1 MFETKDII
9 SEYSQHQKILSKL
22 KDIFVE
28 LLGVKI
34 SKIDIHTH
42 FLEMGLDSLLLL
54 QIKRAIQEQ
63 LDINVPFRLLVEDF
77 STIHALANHIAQQ
90 LLPAE
95 ELIKTEPSL
104 TVKVSNTHEFE
115 QENKK
120 PAGGTV
126 LEQVIAQQLELM
138 SKQLEL
144 LQKTNSYGKVLPSA
158 TAIQAT
164 PFQTKEQQT
173 TQSLTNHFVNLASTS
188 IKTEFQQPPT
198 NQTIESQQTQTKAQE
213 PPTNQTV
220 ESQQTQT
227 EAMALLSPHQ
237 QKHLDDLI
245 ARFVQR
251 TQESKRLT
259 QVYRSYHANGRAVS
273 GFVPSFKEMLYPIH
287 GQRGEGARLWD
298 VDGNEYVDISMGFGA
313 LLFGHSPSFVIQT
326 IQEQIQQGILHGPQS
341 RLCGHVAELICE
353 LTGAE
358 RAAFCNDGTEAVM
371 GAIRLAR
378 AATGRSKIA
387 LFTGSYHGIYD
398 GVLVRGVTSNEGT
411 LRSIPKAVGIPS
423 YIADDVIV
431 LEYGKPESLE
441 ILKVHTHELAAVL
454 VEPIQSSRPDLQP
467 KEFLLQLR
475 QLTQA
480 TGTVLIFDEVI
491 TGFRMHPGGI
501 QGLWDIQADL
511 TTYGK
516 AVAAGMPIG
525 VIAGKAALM
534 DALDG
539 GMWNYGDKSYPQAE
553 TTAFAGTF
561 FKHPLVMATAWAA
574 LNHIK
579 NSGSKL
585 QEELSE
591 KTRKLADIL
600 NNYFEQRQVPIQVVN
615 FGSLFR
621 FIASTPLKFGNLF
634 FYYLLEKGVY
644 VWEGRTLYLSTAHTD
659 EDIEH
664 VIRAVKE
671 SVVEMQEGE
680 FLPSSPSSTIDT
692 ESRKVPLTEPQKEL
706 WFLAQM
712 SNEASRAYNE
722 SRAIH
727 LRGSFHF
734 SALRQAV
741 QGIINRHEAL
751 RTTFSPQGDY
761 QLIHSSVII
770 DISFSDFST
779 LEKSEREAQLSQI
792 FKQEAQ
798 QTFNLEQGPLLCF
811 HIVKLEKQHH
821 LLVITNHHI
830 VADGWSITILLRELA
845 AIYSAEC
852 QGIAYQLP
860 QPMQLSEYA
869 QWQARLQ
876 QSPEMATAEAYWLNK
891 FANSVP
897 VLELPTDRPRPSVNT
912 YTGARQSL
920 TLGTSLFK
928 NLKSLSVQRKTTLFT
943 TLLAG
948 YIALLHRLSGQDDIV
963 VSIAAAGQLSV
974 GSEYLV
980 GHCVNLLPVRTQVSG
995 NQTFTDFSTSVKKVL
1010 LEAYEHQIYPFI
1022 KLIKNLNLPRD
1033 PSRAPLLTTIFNM
1046 DKAGSEVESLDHKV
1060 ESVKNPTSSAK
1071 YDIAFNIVETG
1082 SDLLVECDYSTDL
1095 FDSQTIQRWMEHFGI
1110 LLEGIVTH
1118 PEQRLSDLPLL
1129 TQAQQH
1135 QLLVDWNNTQVDY
1148 PQNQCIHEL
1157 FEAQVERSPN
1167 AIAVV
1172 FEDQELTYQQLNQ
1185 RANQLAH
1192 HLRSAKLS
1200 HSDSLGVGPEV
1211 LVGICVERSLEMVIG
1226 LLGILK
1232 AGGAYVPL
1240 DPSYPKE
1247 RLAFMLENSQPSVL
1261 LTQLYLLENLPTHK
1275 AKVVCLD
1282 GDWEAI
1288 AHQNIENPV
1297 CNITPDNLAY
1307 VIYTSGS
1314 TGRPKGAMNT
1324 HQGICNRLLWMQDAY
1339 QLTAADR
1346 VLQKTPFSFDVSVW
1360 EFFWPLLTGAGLVV
1374 AKPEGHRD
1382 TNYLVNLI
1390 AQQQI
1395 STLHFVPSML
1405 QVFLEAENL
1414 ETCKCLKR
1422 VMASGEVLPE
1432 QLQKRFFHRLSAQLH
1447 NLYGPTEAA
1456 VDVTYWA
1463 CVHQSNTEENSAT
1476 DHKIVPIGHP
1486 IANIQIYLL
1495 DQHLN
1500 LVPVGVTGEVY
1511 IGGVGVGRGYLN
1523 SPELTAEK
1531 FIPNPFSEQPG
1542 TRLYKTGDLARYLPN
1557 GEIEYI
1563 GRIDHQVKIRGFR
1576 IELGE
1581 IEASISQHPAVR
1593 ETVVVVYSDSAD
1605 SQRLVAYVVSHSEQT
1620 LAISEL
1626 RRFLESKLPNY
1637 MVPATFIMLEALP
1650 LTPNGKV
1657 DRKVLPV
1664 PDLASPELKA
1674 VYQAPQ
1680 TELEQTIATIWQKAL
1695 NIENIGI
1702 HDNFF
1707 ELGGHSLLMVK
1718 VHSQLRETFKA
1729 DVSIL
1734 EMFRYPT
1741 ISSLAEYLSALKN
1754 QTTSS
1759 SYKTDIKTENIEAGK
1774 AQQRKRLQK
1783 LKSIVNKKEVNE
1795 S

>member
-9 SEYSQHQKILSKL
+9 SEDSQHQQILSKL

-90 LLPAE
+90 LPAE
-95 ELIKTEPSL
+95 ELITKTEPSL
-104 TVKVSNTHEFE
+104 TVKASNTHEFE
-115 QENKK
+115 QEHKK

-144 LQKTNSYGKVLPSA
+144 LQKTNSYGKVLPSP

-173 TQSLTNHFVNLASTS
+173 TQNLTNHFVNLASTS

-198 NQTIESQQTQTKAQE
+198 NQTIESQQTQTEAQQ
-213 PPTNQTV
+213 PPTNQTI

-227 EAMALLSPHQ
+227 EAITLLSPHQ

-341 RLCGHVAELICE
+341 RLCGHVAKLICE

-516 AVAAGMPIG
+516 AVAGGMPIG

-553 TTAFAGTF
+553 ATLFAGTF

-591 KTRKLADIL
+591 KTRKLADTL
-600 NNYFEQRQVPIQVVN
+600 NNYFEKRQVPIQVVN

-680 FLPSSPSSTIDT
+680 FLPPSPSSTTDR
-692 ESRKVPLTEPQKEL
+692 ESIKVPLTEAQKEL

-712 SNEASRAYNE
+712 GNEASRAYNE

-727 LRGSFHF
+727 LRGSFNF

-751 RTTFSPQGDY
+751 RTTFGPQGDY

-779 LEKSEREAQLSQI
+779 LDKSEREAQLSQI
-792 FKQEAQ
+792 LKQEAQ
-798 QTFNLEQGPLLCF
+798 QTFNLEQGSLLCF

-869 QWQARLQ
+869 QSQARLQ
-876 QSPEMATAEAYWLNK
+876 QSPEMATAEAYWLKK

-912 YTGARQSL
+912 YTGDRQSL

-928 NLKSLSVQRKTTLFT
+928 NLKSLSVQRHTTLFT

-948 YIALLHRLSGQDDIV
+948 YIALLHRLTGQDDIV
-963 VSIAAAGQLSV
+963 VGIAAAGQLSV

-980 GHCVNLLPVRTQVSG
+980 GHCVNLLPVRTQVVG

-1022 KLIKNLNLPRD
+1022 KLIKNLNLPRN
-1033 PSRAPLLTTIFNM
+1033 PSRAPLLTTIFNI

-1095 FDSQTIQRWMEHFGI
+1095 FDSQTIQRWMEHFRI

-1129 TQAQQH
+1129 TEAQQH
-1135 QLLVDWNNTQVDY
+1135 QLLVDWNNTQANY
-1148 PQNQCIHEL
+1148 PMDQCIHEL

-1172 FEDQELTYQQLNQ
+1172 FENQQLTYQELNQ

-1192 HLRSAKLS
+1192 HLRS
-1200 HSDSLGVGPEV
+1200 LGVGLEV
-1211 LVGICVERSLEMVIG
+1211 LVGICTERSLDMVIG

-1240 DPSYPKE
+1240 DPAYPQE
-1247 RLAFMLENSQPSVL
+1247 RLAFILQDAQIPVL
-1261 LTQLYLLENLPTHK
+1261 LTQQRLIDNLPKHQT
-1275 AKVVCLD
+1275 KVVYLD
-1282 GDWEAI
+1282 TDWGSI
-1288 AHQNIENPV
+1288 AQQSQHNPISE
-1297 CNITPDNLAY
+1297 CTTDNLAY
-1307 VIYTSGS
+1307 IIYTSGS
-1314 TGRPKGAMNT
+1314 TGQPKGVLVNHANVV
-1324 HQGICNRLLWMQDAY
+1324 RLLAATQSWYHFNQQDVWTLFHSIA
-1339 QLTAADR
+1339 
-1346 VLQKTPFSFDVSVW
+1346 FDFSVW
-1360 EFFWPLLTGAGLVV
+1360 ELWGALLYGGKLVV
-1374 AKPEGHRD
+1374 VPYWLSRSPEDFYKFLSMQQVTVLNQTPSAFRQLIQAEESLGGANKLRLRLVIFGGEALELQSLKPWFERHGD
-1382 TNYLVNLI
+1382 QFPQLVNMYGITETTVHVTYRPLTMADLEVAPKSVI
-1390 AQQQI
+1390 GRPI
-1395 STLHFVPSML
+1395 PDL
-1405 QVFLEAENL
+1405 QV
-1414 ETCKCLKR
+1414 
-1422 VMASGEVLPE
+1422 
-1432 QLQKRFFHRLSAQLH
+1432 
-1447 NLYGPTEAA
+1447 
-1456 VDVTYWA
+1456 
-1463 CVHQSNTEENSAT
+1463 
-1476 DHKIVPIGHP
+1476 
-1486 IANIQIYLL
+1486 YLL
-1495 DQHLN
+1495 DQYQQ
-1500 LVPVGVTGEVY
+1500 LVPIGVKGEMY
-1511 IGGVGVGRGYLN
+1511 IGGAGVARGYLN
-1523 SPELTAEK
+1523 RPELTAQR
-1531 FIPNPFSEQPG
+1531 FVPDSFSDKLNV
-1542 TRLYKTGDLARYLPN
+1542 RLYKSGDQARYLFN
-1557 GEIEYI
+1557 GDIEYL

-1581 IEASISQHPAVR
+1581 IEAMLAQHPAVR
-1593 ETVVVVYSDSAD
+1593 ETVVLAQEIQPDEKY
-1605 SQRLVAYVVSHSEQT
+1605 LVSYVIPSNKQT
-1620 LAISEL
+1620 PTTSEL
-1626 RRFLESKLPNY
+1626 RNFLLKQLPEY
-1637 MVPATFIMLEALP
+1637 MVPSVFVMLEALP

-1657 DRKVLPV
+1657 DLRSLPA
-1664 PDLASPELKA
+1664 PEALRPELEVA
-1674 VYQAPQ
+1674 YVMPQ

-1718 VHSQLRETFKA
+1718 VHSQLRETFKV

-1759 SYKTDIKTENIEAGK
+1759 SYKTNIQTENIEAGK

>member
-9 SEYSQHQKILSKL
+9 GQFSQHPKILPKL
-22 KDIFVE
+22 KEIFVK
-28 LLGVKI
+28 LLGVNI

-42 FLEMGLDSLLLL
+42 FLEMGLDSLILL

-63 LDINVPFRLLVEDF
+63 FDINIPFRLLMEDF
-77 STIHALANHIAQQ
+77 STIYALANHIDQQ
-90 LLPAE
+90 LPAE
-95 ELIKTEPSL
+95 EFITKIEPSL
-104 TVKVSNTHEFE
+104 TVKASDTREFE
-115 QENKK
+115 QENNKSTG
-120 PAGGTV
+120 ATV

-144 LQKTNSYGKVLPSA
+144 LQKTGSSGKVLPSP
-158 TAIQAT
+158 TAIQAALF
-164 PFQTKEQQT
+164 PTKEKQT

-188 IKTEFQQPPT
+188 IKTEFQQPSI
-198 NQTIESQQTQTKAQE
+198 NQTIELQQTEK
-213 PPTNQTV
+213 
-220 ESQQTQT
+220 
-227 EAMALLSPHQ
+227 EAIALLNPHQ

-259 QVYRSYHANGRAVS
+259 QVYRSYHANSRAVA

-313 LLFGHSPSFVIQT
+313 LLFGHSPSFVIEV

-341 RLCGHVAELICE
+341 RLCGQVAELICK

-378 AATGRSKIA
+378 AVTGRSKIA
-387 LFTGSYHGIYD
+387 LFTGSYHGTYD
-398 GVLVRGVTSNEGT
+398 GVLVRGVTTSEEVW
-411 LRSIPKAVGIPS
+411 RSIPRAIGIPS
-423 YIADDVIV
+423 YIAEDVIV
-431 LEYGKPESLE
+431 LDYGKPKSLD
-441 ILKVHTHELAAVL
+441 ILKAHAHELAAIL

-467 KEFLLQLR
+467 KEFLFQLR
-475 QLTQA
+475 QLTQEI
-480 TGTVLIFDEVI
+480 GTVLIFDEVI

-553 TTAFAGTF
+553 TTVFAGTF
-561 FKHPLVMATAWAA
+561 FKHPLIMATAWAA

-579 NSGSKL
+579 NSGAIL

-600 NNYFEQRQVPIQVVN
+600 NNYFEQRQVPIQVVY

-621 FIASTPLKFGNLF
+621 FTALTPLKFGNLF

-680 FLPSSPSSTIDT
+680 FLPPSPSSTTDREFI
-692 ESRKVPLTEPQKEL
+692 KVPLTEAQNEL

-712 SNEASRAYNE
+712 GNEASRAYNE
-722 SRAIH
+722 SRTIH
-727 LRGSFHF
+727 LRGSFNF
-734 SALRQAV
+734 SALRQAI
-741 QGIINRHEAL
+741 QGMINRHEAL

-770 DISFSDFST
+770 DISFSDFSAVD
-779 LEKSEREAQLSQI
+779 KSEREAQLSQ
-792 FKQEAQ
+792 FLKQEAQ

-830 VADGWSITILLRELA
+830 VADGWSIAILLRELA

-860 QPMQLSEYA
+860 QPMQLSEYVR
-869 QWQARLQ
+869 WQERLQ
-876 QSPEMATAEAYWLNK
+876 LSPEMATAKAYWLNK
-891 FANSVP
+891 FANSVS
-897 VLELPTDRPRPSVNT
+897 VLELPTNRPRPSVNT

-928 NLKSLSVQRKTTLFT
+928 NLKSLSIQRNTTLFT

-948 YIALLHRLSGQDDIV
+948 YMTLLHRLTGQDDIV
-963 VSIAAAGQLSV
+963 VGIAAAGQLSV

-980 GHCVNLLPVRTQVSG
+980 GHCVNLLPVRTQVSA
-995 NQTFTDFSTSVKKVL
+995 NQTFTDFSTSLKKVL
-1010 LEAYEHQIYPFI
+1010 FEAYEHQIYPFI
-1022 KLIKNLNLPRD
+1022 KLIKDLNLPRD

-1046 DKAGSEVESLDHKV
+1046 DRAGSEVESLDHKV

-1095 FDSQTIQRWMEHFGI
+1095 FDSQTIQRWMEHFRI

-1118 PEQRLSDLPLL
+1118 PKQRLSDLPLL
-1129 TQAQQH
+1129 TEAQQH
-1135 QLLVDWNNTQVDY
+1135 QLVVDWNDTQTNY
-1148 PQNQCIHEL
+1148 PMDQCIHEL
-1157 FEAQVERSPN
+1157 FEAQVERSPD
-1167 AIAVV
+1167 AIAVI
-1172 FEDQELTYQQLNQ
+1172 FEDQQLTYRELNQ

-1192 HLRSAKLS
+1192 HLR
-1200 HSDSLGVGPEV
+1200 SLGVGPEV
-1211 LVGICVERSLEMVIG
+1211 LVGICVERSLNMVIG

-1247 RLAFMLENSQPSVL
+1247 RLAFMLENAQPSVL
-1261 LTQLYLLENLPTHK
+1261 LTQLYLLEIPTHK

-1282 GDWEAI
+1282 SDWEAI
-1288 AHQNIENPV
+1288 AHQKIENPV
-1297 CNITPDNLAY
+1297 CNITPENLAY

-1339 QLTAADR
+1339 QLTVTDR

-1360 EFFWPLLTGAGLVV
+1360 EFFWPLLTGAVLVV
-1374 AKPEGHRD
+1374 ARPEGHRD

-1414 ETCKCLKR
+1414 ETCQSLKR
-1422 VMASGEVLPE
+1422 VMASGEVLPG
-1432 QLQKRFFHRLSAQLH
+1432 QLQKRFSQRLEADLH

-1463 CVHQSNTEENSAT
+1463 DVHQSNIEKNCTHNKT
-1476 DHKIVPIGHP
+1476 IPIGRP

-1531 FIPNPFSEQPG
+1531 FIPNAFSEQSA

-1557 GEIEYI
+1557 GDIEYI
-1563 GRIDHQVKIRGFR
+1563 NRIDHQVKIRGFR

-1581 IEASISQHPAVR
+1581 IESFISQHPAVR
-1593 ETVVVVYSDSAD
+1593 EAVVIVRSDSAD

-1637 MVPATFIMLEALP
+1637 MVPATFMMLEALP

-1657 DRKVLPV
+1657 DRQVLPV
-1664 PDLASPELKA
+1664 PNLVSPELEA
-1674 VYQAPQ
+1674 VYQPPQ
-1680 TELEQTIATIWQKAL
+1680 TEVEQAIANLWQEVLHVDKL
-1695 NIENIGI
+1695 GI
-1702 HDNFF
+1702 NDNFF
-1707 ELGGHSLLMVK
+1707 EIGGHSLLMVK
-1718 VHSQLRETFKA
+1718 IHSQLREIFKA

-1741 ISSLAEYLSALKN
+1741 ISSLSQYLIILQK

-1759 SYKTDIKTENIEAGK
+1759 SYKTDIQTGNIEAGK
-1774 AQQRKRLQK
+1774 AQQKKRLQK
-1783 LKSIVNKKEVNE
+1783 IKSIKNSKEVNE
-1795 S
+1795 L